1 MTQINTHQKQTRTA
15 IARLLLRQLIP
26 VITVVMLINLSV
38 SIYPTFYFDRIIV
51 ELAILSALMPA
62 IILYKLRHE
71 LIAIY
76 LALGLISLS
85 LGYSVIHN
93 GGVLTPAY
101 VALIISLI
109 FVQSVMPFWITSF
122 YYLGTMVLGA
132 YTVFQSQPIDRS
144 ILPTDL
150 YFWIVYTSFGALII
164 SVQRITSK
172 TLKSLLEQ
180 NIDGRS
186 QLFSAINAIS
196 DPLLILGERGEII
209 KVNTASTSFQT
220 ELEGVFHQS
229 ILDITWERD
238 HNEMVTLRQL
248 IQSNILSDHLKDEE
262 QTQSHQVELRLRL
275 YQGYRWYLV
284 SLNTYH
290 HHKGVGGV
298 IHIREITAQRKLIQV
313 QKMDAVG
320 QMASGLAHE
329 FNNMLSAIIGSVDL
343 LRFDPRDDQLELIN
357 FIDEATHR
365 ASRLTKQL
373 LMFTRKRP
381 QFSKVVDLHHI
392 IDSSVT
398 LLQGAL
404 DKKIKL
410 LVVRSLNK
418 PTVKGDERL
427 LTSAILNLI
436 INSAQSMPNG
446 GLVTL
451 KTTEF
456 IFNEDEVLNEWHG
469 NELEKVPYISLEVI
483 DHGAGISS
491 EVIDHIFEPFFST
504 RGYSDTGIG
513 LTAVY
518 GAVTKHRGAIRVTST
533 EGQGSNFQVILP
545 YVEADHLT
553 NNLDQLPKKVSL
565 SKGLKVLLVD
575 DEEIIRST
583 VSRLL
588 KTSGFTVV
596 LASNGLEGV
605 EAYQVDHFDLVI
617 LDMLMPVMNGLEALK
632 LMKAHR
638 PDVPVIIHSG
648 YARDDD
654 LEQLSRLGVSQVL
667 TKPSRHSDLLKAI
680 NLVLDEKNS

>member
-1 MTQINTHQKQTRTA
+1 MTQIDTHQTRTA
-15 IARLLLRQLIP
+15 VARLLLRQLIP

-71 LIAIY
+71 LMAIY

-122 YYLGTMVLGA
+122 YYLCTMVLGA

-248 IQSNILSDHLKDEE
+248 IQSNILSDHLKDEQ

-343 LRFDPRDDQLELIN
+343 LRFDPRDDQIELIN

-456 IFNEDEVLNEWHG
+456 MFNEDEVLNEWHG
-469 NELEKVPYISLEVI
+469 NQLEKVPYISLEVI

-518 GAVTKHRGAIRVTST
+518 GAVTKHCGAIKVTST

-553 NNLDQLPKKVSL
+553 NNLDQLPQRMNI

-596 LASNGLEGV
+596 LASNGLKGV

-648 YARDDD
+648 YAEDDD

-680 NLVLDEKNS
+680 NLVLNKEDG